1 MDENESQDPLLEFTQ
16 YRRTVKGVPMIF
28 TVRDP
33 SSKEDLEYRRRTQ
46 KMNYRNGKVEAS
58 DTSLDAHE
66 WLFKQ
71 ICMKVERQN
80 GSPDSFVEIPKDEIP
95 RKVPHRA
102 QQTIAMLHMLELE
115 GTETEQIKN

>member
-66 WLFKQ
+66 WL
-71 ICMKVERQN
+71 IASWR
-80 GSPDSFVEIPKDEIP
+80 SPKT
-95 RKVPHRA
+95 KYHA
-102 QQTIAMLHMLELE
+102 KCH
-115 GTETEQIKN
+115 TEHSKL